1 MKKILVLTML
11 VTASLAVFAAEYN
24 KVQEHPSSVTSTES
38 TGSVQPYNKPSENE
52 LKKRLTR
59 LQYSVTQH
67 ESTETPFDNEYWD
80 EKRDGI
86 YVDIASGEPLFSSKD
101 KYKSGTGWPSFT
113 RPLVK
118 ENIVE
123 REDSSLF
130 YKRVEIRS
138 KYADSHLGHVFTDG
152 PAPTGQRYCMNSAA
166 MRFIPRDQ
174 LSKNGYSEFL
184 EIFELAKK

>member
-1 MKKILVLTML
+1 MKKILLLTMF
-11 VTASLAVFAAEYN
+11 VTASIAVFASEYN
-24 KVQEHPSSVTSTES
+24 KKQETPGSISSTDSIS
-38 TGSVQPYNKPSENE
+38 SVQPYNKPSDDE

-67 ESTETPFDNEYWD
+67 ESTEAPFDNEYWN

-86 YVDIASGEPLFSSKD
+86 YVDIASGEPLFSSTD

-113 RPLVK
+113 QPLVK

-123 REDSSLF
+123 KEDSLLF

-152 PAPTGQRYCMNSAA
+152 PAPTGLRYCMNSAA

-174 LSKNGYSEFL
+174 LVDSGFGKYLKLFEISE
-184 EIFELAKK
+184 K

>member
-24 KVQEHPSSVTSTES
+24 KVQEHSSSVASTES

-67 ESTETPFDNEYWD
+67 ESTEAPFDNEYWD
-80 EKRDGI
+80 EKREGI

-118 ENIVE
+118 ANIVE

-130 YKRVEIRS
+130 FKRVEIRS

>member
-1 MKKILVLTML
+1 MKKILLLTIF
-11 VTASLAVFAAEYN
+11 VTASIAVFASEYN
-24 KVQEHPSSVTSTES
+24 KIQETPHSVAASNSTTSA
-38 TGSVQPYNKPSENE
+38 QPYNKPSDDE
-52 LKKRLTR
+52 LKKRLSR

-101 KYKSGTGWPSFT
+101 KYKSGTGWPSFV

-123 REDSSLF
+123 REDSLLF

-152 PAPTGQRYCMNSAA
+152 PAPTGLRYCMNSAA
-166 MRFIPRDQ
+166 MRFIPREQ
-174 LSKNGYSEFL
+174 LVDSGYGKYLELFEISE
-184 EIFELAKK
+184 K